1 MRQDR
6 QWWHPENFGAKLS
19 LLTTHEKQWPF
30 SGQLLRSRFKQLLA
44 ALGLQATTTKSL
56 ELSSLRPGAATWLLT
71 VAENA
76 ELTRRR
82 GGWISPKVMEIYVQE
97 TSAAR
102 FMVDFTPKQRDCIFS
117 LANFFLEILDKCQ
130 QFQRAAI
137 PATVWFRLLTNLPWC
152 SKDEGVGKVWVVL
165 SDGND
170 SSAVSTQTQVVEN
183 REVWVLLY
191 TQYIEIY
198 SQIYNKYLYI
208 HIYLHTNT

>member
-1 MRQDR
+1 MK
-6 QWWHPENFGAKLS
+6 NSGFFG
-19 LLTTHEKQWPF
+19 
-30 SGQLLRSRFKQLLA
+30 SRFKQLLA

-117 LANFFLEILDKCQ
+117 LANFFWR
-130 QFQRAAI
+130 F
-137 PATVWFRLLTNLPWC
+137 LTNASNSNVQQSQQRYGLDFLPICHDARKMRVW
-152 SKDEGVGKVWVVL
+152 GKYGWFSL
-165 SDGND
+165 M
-170 SSAVSTQTQVVEN
+170 AMTHQ
-183 REVWVLLY
+183 LY
-191 TQYIEIY
+191 LPKRRWLKIERFEFF
-198 SQIYNKYLYI
+198 YI
-208 HIYLHTNT
+208 HNI